1 MAQSNTSVLEKDFI
15 DVSIYE
21 IKPEIIEA
29 LRDIKST
36 DDHIEFMMECFTN
49 HLGTR
54 CVVRK
59 AAIELKEVVEK
70 LEEIKEILIS

>member
-54 CVVRK
+54 CVVWK
-59 AAIELKEVVEK
+59 AARVKKVVEK
-70 LEEIKEILIS
+70 LGEIKEILIS